1 MLQIASTHSLQTDTM
16 QKKKPLPK
24 IPKSNADQQKHRHS
38 TPIVPGPSWITTT
51 VVESPQMM
59 HNDLLLTQAAAAP
72 PPPQPYYH
80 DPHAHYYAPPQQY
93 YSNNWHLSDNVI
105 DPNQEWKTSFKNSTT
120 NTLVTRSD
128 SLKIESSVSVP
139 VPFLK
144 NGLLPLETHF
154 EKPYEPPTEEIIAS
168 QQQHT
173 AQTSMLQRKISKEEV
188 WSLDG
193 HEEEEASHSHS
204 ILLQKL
210 NQFSNRTT
218 PVNSTNEQEN
228 DTACAQIAATFLSFN
243 GNNPK
248 ENTNCT
254 ATTTASSTSNSS
266 SSLSTPS
273 YSVSSFSYHPAS
285 ASTTSLNTCNQ
296 KPGASTSTSSSKV
309 HKLQRHCNSMPL
321 LTTANEFDE
330 HQQQQDKEDASYAF
344 SAAEKYFDQPASAS
358 SVSTPR
364 IPSPWGTSNSKRS
377 FSVASNGNDKKIV
390 SRISTGSIPN
400 LAIYTA
406 QVPDEISLESSIA
419 NKAATDPNVRN
430 MSQAEQYFN
439 VHGNT
444 QPLASSASTS
454 LNYTDAHLQDVSGPA
469 PTKYSLSIASC
480 SLINIRSNTKLYRRM
495 ALKTRNDETQL
506 TYAKYLLQISRLYD
520 KHSTTQPSNKIT
532 PISMAS
538 SSSAGN
544 TNHGNHDANVTNTKK
559 HLQETPAQTR
569 HRLLS
574 EAGYWI
580 ERLAKAGK
588 AEALFIK
595 GRWYLLGPQ
604 AEDCV
609 LKGYEKVQEAKAFK
623 CFLRASKAGW
633 TEAHYELAHLWK
645 KRGNFAKAIQC
656 YEKGA
661 KEQHTLSIY
670 KMAKILLRGQLK
682 KKKDLVKGMQYLKQA
697 ADMNDSACGE
707 PAFVLGCIYANEFDR
722 IGIQRYVDEASKTP
736 IHNTKEKVNYSLA
749 LKYLKKSAHH
759 GYPDAIYFMGQV
771 SETGM
776 LGQLQ
781 DSWQAYQHYMK
792 AAEVNHAG
800 AMLDLSRIYCQ
811 GISGLLA
818 IQKDIA
824 FKWCKRS
831 ADLGFDQAEYVLGK
845 YYEDGIG
852 VAPDFPRALEYFG
865 KAASKG
871 YQPAAEK
878 LNRPMADGSRRR
890 RTMKKDEQDRAA
902 NAKKFIPV
910 VVSLPKVKQD
920 DDDDYDIDLHKDTR
934 HKQNDNGNN
943 ICTIQ

>member
-1 MLQIASTHSLQTDTM
+1 MHQTTPAGTM

-24 IPKSNADQQKHRHS
+24 IPRANVDQQKHRHS

-51 VVESPQMM
+51 VVESPQMI

-72 PPPQPYYH
+72 QPYYH
-80 DPHAHYYAPPQQY
+80 EPNAHYYAPPQQPQY
-93 YSNNWHLSDNVI
+93 YYNNWNHCNNVI
-105 DPNQEWKTSFKNSTT
+105 DSNQEWKTSFKNSTT
-120 NTLVTRSD
+120 TTTKRSSNTVTALITRSD
-128 SLKIESSVSVP
+128 SLKIESSMSVP

-154 EKPYEPPTEEIIAS
+154 EKPYEPPSEEIIAS
-168 QQQHT
+168 QQT
-173 AQTSMLQRKISKEEV
+173 KSAMLQRKISKEEV
-188 WSLDG
+188 WSLSDQ
-193 HEEEEASHSHS
+193 EEVPHPNS

-218 PVNSTNEQEN
+218 PVNATNEQN
-228 DTACAQIAATFLSFN
+228 GDAACAQIAATFLSFN
-243 GNNPK
+243 DNNL
-248 ENTNCT
+248 ENKD
-254 ATTTASSTSNSS
+254 TTTTSNSSNSS

-285 ASTTSLNTCNQ
+285 TSTTSLNTCNQ
-296 KPGASTSTSSSKV
+296 RLGPSTSTSSFNG

-330 HQQQQDKEDASYAF
+330 QQQQEEEDPSYAF

-377 FSVASNGNDKKIV
+377 FSVASNGNNNKKII

-406 QVPDEISLESSIA
+406 QVPDEISLESSIT
-419 NKAATDPNVRN
+419 NEATHDADGRS
-430 MSQAEQYFN
+430 MSKAEQYFN
-439 VHGNT
+439 VHGNM
-444 QPLASSASTS
+444 QPVASFTSEATAGNST
-454 LNYTDAHLQDVSGPA
+454 NTHLQEAPGPA

-506 TYAKYLLQISRLYD
+506 TYAKYLLQISKLYD
-520 KHSTTQPSNKIT
+520 KHSTTQPSNKIA
-532 PISMAS
+532 PISMTS
-538 SSSAGN
+538 SSNAGS
-544 TNHGNHDANVTNTKK
+544 TSHGNYDANSANTKK

-588 AEALFIK
+588 PEALFIK

-623 CFLRASKAGW
+623 CFLRASKCGW

-682 KKKDLVKGMQYLKQA
+682 RKKDLVKGMQYLKQA
-697 ADMNDSACGE
+697 ADMNDPACAE

-736 IHNTKEKVNYSLA
+736 IHNTKERVNYSLA

-800 AMLDLSRIYCQ
+800 AMLDLSRIYSQ

-818 IQKDIA
+818 IQKDMA

-890 RTMKKDEQDRAA
+890 RTIKKDEKDHA
-902 NAKKFIPV
+902 NNGKKFIPV
-910 VVSLPKVKQD
+910 VVSPPKVKQD
-920 DDDDYDIDLHKDTR
+920 DDDDHDIDHDNDTR
-934 HKQNDNGNN
+934 HKLNANSNGNN

>member
-1 MLQIASTHSLQTDTM
+1 MMHQTTPTETV

-24 IPKSNADQQKHRHS
+24 IPKLTVDQQKHRHS
-38 TPIVPGPSWITTT
+38 TPIVPGPSWITTA

-72 PPPQPYYH
+72 QPYHH
-80 DPHAHYYAPPQQY
+80 DSNAYYYAPPQQY
-93 YSNNWHLSDNVI
+93 YYNNWNQCNNVF
-105 DPNQEWKTSFKNSTT
+105 DSNQEWKTSFKNSTT
-120 NTLVTRSD
+120 TTRSSPTATTLITRSD
-128 SLKIESSVSVP
+128 SLKIESSMSVP

-154 EKPYEPPTEEIIAS
+154 EKPYEPPSEEITAS
-168 QQQHT
+168 QQIKT
-173 AQTSMLQRKISKEEV
+173 TMLQRKISKEEV
-188 WSLDG
+188 CSVEDQ
-193 HEEEEASHSHS
+193 EEAPHSNS

-218 PVNSTNEQEN
+218 PVHASNEQDN
-228 DTACAQIAATFLSFN
+228 GAACAQIAATFLSFN
-243 GNNPK
+243 DKIEKDTSLN
-248 ENTNCT
+248 
-254 ATTTASSTSNSS
+254 TTTTSSSSNSS

-285 ASTTSLNTCNQ
+285 TSTTSLNTCNQ
-296 KPGASTSTSSSKV
+296 RPGPSTSTSSSNE

-321 LTTANEFDE
+321 LTAANEFDE
-330 HQQQQDKEDASYAF
+330 QQQQEEEDPSYAF

-364 IPSPWGTSNSKRS
+364 IPSPWDTSNSKSS
-377 FSVASNGNDKKIV
+377 FSMASNGNNKKII

-406 QVPDEISLESSIA
+406 QVPDEISLESSIGNEATTDA
-419 NKAATDPNVRN
+419 NGRN

-439 VHGNT
+439 VHGNI
-444 QPLASSASTS
+444 QSVASSASDAIAIS
-454 LNYTDAHLQDVSGPA
+454 STDSHLQEAPGPA
-469 PTKYSLSIASC
+469 STKYSLSIASC

-506 TYAKYLLQISRLYD
+506 TYAKYLLQISKLYD
-520 KHSTTQPSNKIT
+520 KHSTTQPSNKIA

-538 SSSAGN
+538 SSNAGS
-544 TNHGNHDANVTNTKK
+544 TNHGNHDANLTNTKR

-588 AEALFIK
+588 PEALFIK

-609 LKGYEKVQEAKAFK
+609 LKGYEKAQETKAFK
-623 CFLRASKAGW
+623 CFLRASKGGW

-682 KKKDLVKGMQYLKQA
+682 KKKDLIKGMQYLKQA
-697 ADMNDSACGE
+697 ADMNDSACAE

-800 AMLDLSRIYCQ
+800 AMLDLSRIYSQ

-818 IQKDIA
+818 IQKDTA

-890 RTMKKDEQDRAA
+890 RTVKKDEQDHAA
-902 NAKKFIPV
+902 TGKKFIPV

-920 DDDDYDIDLHKDTR
+920 DDDDHDTDHDDDTR
-934 HKQNDNGNN
+934 HKLNANSNGNN
-943 ICTIQ
+943 ICAIQ